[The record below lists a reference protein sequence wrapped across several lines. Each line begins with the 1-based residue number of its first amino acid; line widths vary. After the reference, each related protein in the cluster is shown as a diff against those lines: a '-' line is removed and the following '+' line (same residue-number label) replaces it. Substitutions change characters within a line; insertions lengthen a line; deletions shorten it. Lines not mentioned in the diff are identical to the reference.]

1 MNKTLLALTLFAGVS
16 SFANAADGTINFEG
30 SVLETACTATA
41 SLPKVAMGAISKVA
55 LDKAGATS
63 LGKPVS
69 IALSSCPEA
78 AKTATIT
85 FAGTPD
91 SDRSDLFKIVAGA
104 GTAATGIG
112 LALYYN
118 DAGNSTLIVPNTIT
132 VQKTLNTTTDTV
144 FNFTAKYMA
153 TKDAVTAG
161 DANAST
167 SFTVNY
173 N

>member
-30 SVLETACTATA
+30 SVLETACTATT
-41 SLPKVAMGAISKVA
+41 STPTVQMGAISKAA
-55 LDKAGATS
+55 LGAAKVTS

-69 IALSSCPEA
+69 ITLSSCPA
-78 AKTATIT
+78 AATKATIT
-85 FAGTPD
+85 FSGTPD
-91 SDRSDLFKIVAGA
+91 TDDSKLFKIVAGK

-112 LALYYN
+112 LALYDEN
-118 DAGNSTLIVPNTIT
+118 GTTLIVPNAISEE
-132 VQKTLNTTTDTV
+132 KTLSGTTDTV
-144 FNFTAKYMA
+144 FKFTAKYMA

>member
-1 MNKTLLALTLFAGVS
+1 MNKTLLALTLFTGVIS
-16 SFANAADGTINFEG
+16 VANAADGTINFEG

-41 SLPKVAMGAISKVA
+41 TTPTVQMGAISKAA
-55 LDKAGATS
+55 LGDVGITS
-63 LGKPVS
+63 LGKNVG
-69 IALSSCPEA
+69 ITLSSCPEA

-91 SDRSDLFKIVAGA
+91 TDNSNLFKVVAGA

-118 DAGNSTLIVPNTIT
+118 DAGNSTLIAPNSIT
-132 VQKTLNTTTDTV
+132 VEKALSETTNTV

-153 TKDAVTAG
+153 TKTTVTGG
-161 DANAST
+161 DANANT

>member
-1 MNKTLLALTLFAGVS
+1 MNKTLLALTLFTGVIS
-16 SFANAADGTINFEG
+16 VANAADGTINFEG

-41 SLPKVAMGAISKVA
+41 SSSTVQMGAISKAA
-55 LDKAGATS
+55 LANVGETS

-69 IALSSCPEA
+69 ITLSSCPTAA
-78 AKTATIT
+78 AKATIT
-85 FAGTPD
+85 FSGNADTDDSRLFKTVAGT
-91 SDRSDLFKIVAGA
+91 

-112 LALYYN
+112 LALY
-118 DAGNSTLIVPNTIT
+118 DADGTTLIAPNAISAE
-132 VQKTLNTTTDTV
+132 KTLSATTDTV
-144 FNFTAKYMA
+144 YNFTAKYMA
-153 TKDAVTAG
+153 TKAAVTGG